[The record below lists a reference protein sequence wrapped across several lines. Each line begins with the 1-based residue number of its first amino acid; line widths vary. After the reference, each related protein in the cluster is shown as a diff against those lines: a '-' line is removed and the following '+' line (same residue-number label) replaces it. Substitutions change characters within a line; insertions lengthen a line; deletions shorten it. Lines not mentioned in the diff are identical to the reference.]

1 MPFYIQTPP
10 LTPSMVN
17 PIIRNILDTEEEEEE
32 EEDETE
38 EEIVVDGPA
47 FRPMLLERMSKVNS
61 DSNLMKSAAANST
74 RLAISGDS
82 RSDADCAELL
92 AEYVDVCV
100 AVDAELFVEVAY

>member
-17 PIIRNILDTEEEEEE
+17 PIIRNILDTEEEEE

-61 DSNLMKSAAANST
+61 DSNLMKAPRPIRPVSQFPVIRDPMQTVQSFLQNTLMSASP
-74 RLAISGDS
+74 S
-82 RSDADCAELL
+82 
-92 AEYVDVCV
+92 
-100 AVDAELFVEVAY
+100 